1 VTDRDLRRPQRSR
14 FDERG
19 ALVRDTLLT
28 SWRGLGQ
35 ALMSQL
41 MSLPLFIVS
50 VLSIALLPVGVG
62 VFLLPAV
69 MVAVRAFTNDQR
81 KMAREWSGVDIAVP
95 YRPQPDFAPIGVIG
109 CLQRSWWLLTDLATW
124 RDVLWLLLNAPIGLV
139 LGLLPGCLVV
149 YSLEGM
155 FVAPWLGQITWYG
168 YGAVWPI
175 DGWFD
180 SVLAVLQGLILLAL
194 SAVAAPWI
202 LKRHAYFTRWLLA
215 PTERTALA
223 LRVRHLTETRTD
235 AVDASAAELRR
246 IERDLHDGAQAR
258 LAALGMSLGMAEDLL
273 TTNPE
278 AAQKLLIEARQ
289 ASGQALSE
297 LRDLVRGIHPPVLA
311 ERGIDGAVQALALSL
326 PLPVDVTI
334 DLPARSQPPV
344 ESAAYFAV
352 AEALANV
359 VKHSAAGRA
368 WVQLHHAHGRL
379 VMLVG
384 DDGIGGADPGKGS
397 GLRGIERRLAAFD
410 GTIAVTSPPGGPT
423 VVTMELPCEL
433 SSPKI
438 SPSSETG

>member
-1 VTDRDLRRPQRSR
+1 VTRIDLRTTTLSR
-14 FDERG
+14 FADRG
-19 ALVRDTLLT
+19 PLVRDAVLAA
-28 SWRGLGQ
+28 WRGLGQ
-35 ALMSQL
+35 ALLSQVA
-41 MSLPLFIVS
+41 SIPLFIVS

-62 VFLLPAV
+62 VILLPAV
-69 MVAVRAFTNDQR
+69 MGAVRALTNGQR
-81 KMAREWSGVDIAVP
+81 RVAREWSGVDIAVP
-95 YRPQPDFAPIGVIG
+95 YRPQPDPAATGVIAHLRH
-109 CLQRSWWLLTDLATW
+109 CWWLLTDIATW
-124 RDVLWLLLNAPIGLV
+124 RDVLWLLLNAPVGLV
-139 LGLLPGCLVV
+139 LGLLPGCLIV
-149 YSLEGM
+149 YGLEGV
-155 FVAPWLGQITWYG
+155 FLAPWLGQVTWYG
-168 YGAVWPI
+168 YGAIWPI

-180 SVLAVLQGLILLAL
+180 SVLAVPQGLLILLV
-194 SAVAAPWI
+194 SVVAAPRI
-202 LKRHAYFTRWLLA
+202 LKGHACFARWLLA
-215 PTERTALA
+215 PTERAGLA

-273 TTNPE
+273 ATNPE

-311 ERGIDGAVQALALSL
+311 ERGIDGGVQALALSL
-326 PLPVDVTI
+326 PIPVDVSI
-334 DLPARSQPPV
+334 DLPARSQAPV

-384 DDGIGGADPGKGS
+384 DDGIGGADPGRGS

-423 VVTMELPCEL
+423 VITMELPCEL